1 MEKKIIEGKFKP
13 NVGGTAYLVVLA
25 LILSAFL
32 IWIVSEDAILEVGTF
47 TVTLCILLIFLCIYG
62 AYVCYVTKDQ
72 RLIVTNLRV
81 HGEVRKKAI
90 NLPLDMIAHIDISGS
105 NLTITTLSGAI
116 KCKCCTNADAVY
128 AAILNLLNER
138 RYSSKV
144 RADTSDRNAYIAEEL
159 NVYKKLLDENLITQ
173 EEYEAKKKKL
183 LGL

>member
-1 MEKKIIEGKFKP
+1 MEKKIIEGRFKS
-13 NVGGTAYLVVLA
+13 NAGGTAYLVVLA

-32 IWIVSEDAILEVGTF
+32 IWIISEDAIMEVGTF

-62 AYVCYVTKDQ
+62 AYVCYSTKDQ

-90 NLPLDMIAHIDISGS
+90 NLPLDMIAHIDMSGS
-105 NLTITTLSGAI
+105 SLTITTPSGAI

-128 AAILNLLNER
+128 AAILNLLNNR
-138 RYSSKV
+138 TPNKV
-144 RADTSDRNAYIAEEL
+144 HENTSDREAYIAEEL
-159 NVYKKLLDENLITQ
+159 NVYKKLLNENLITQ
-173 EEYEAKKKKL
+173 EEFEAKKKKL